1 MKVIFKSIEIQNFKG
16 FKSYSTGF
24 DPVSTSFYGKNG
36 SGKTSIAD
44 AISWCLFGKD
54 TQNRSQFDAKHHD
67 GSKKTEVSVTL
78 EISAD
83 GIDHSIKRM
92 LKEKW
97 QTKRGETTEEFKGN
111 YTEYYVNGNLM
122 SQAEFSAFI
131 RNLIDEN
138 VFRAVSNPYYFTSLP
153 WKDQRAFLS
162 QMVGNITNE
171 EIADNDGKF
180 TELLKALTQEDI
192 TAYLKHKGFKI
203 NEIKKKIDEI
213 PVRLSELNKAL
224 PQLDENDFT
233 SNWEETTSEIQTN
246 VMKLSE
252 ELANLKAGNASSANK
267 EIERKLAFAQ
277 KRKREMETSADNK
290 FREIKSEYHNFCN
303 DLENQRKK
311 LQDSIYRTQGIITTK
326 QTTISLSQAEV
337 KNLEKEM
344 DALRKRWKEEVN
356 IKITLPALNE
366 DDMFCPACGQPLP
379 DEKITEARNLMYEK
393 LERKRLDTKQEL
405 TDKVAAVSEKINK
418 AKELIKTAQG
428 EKENYETI
436 LKEDNEKLNALSATE
451 YPKIPTFEELLA
463 QNPNYKPVLDE
474 ITSLEHQLESET
486 PVIDQNLIDEKTTE
500 LLALKEDLSRAS
512 GKTAAINEYK
522 RVQNLISAANQDHK
536 ALAEQ
541 LASLQ
546 REEDIAREFA
556 DKADNILEEKVNK
569 HFEIVRWKMFKQMIN
584 GNKESYCECYV
595 DGIAYHD
602 GLNTAKKL
610 NAGLD
615 ICNTRCK
622 IYDFCAPIIIDNAE
636 SNLNILNT
644 ESQQIRFY
652 VADTE
657 LIIK

>member
-1 MKVIFKSIEIQNFKG
+1 M
-16 FKSYSTGF
+16 
-24 DPVSTSFYGKNG
+24 
-36 SGKTSIAD
+36 
-44 AISWCLFGKD
+44 
-54 TQNRSQFDAKHHD
+54 
-67 GSKKTEVSVTL
+67 
-78 EISAD
+78 
-83 GIDHSIKRM
+83 
-92 LKEKW
+92 
-97 QTKRGETTEEFKGN
+97 
-111 YTEYYVNGNLM
+111 
-122 SQAEFSAFI
+122 
-131 RNLIDEN
+131 
-138 VFRAVSNPYYFTSLP
+138 
-153 WKDQRAFLS
+153 
-162 QMVGNITNE
+162 
-171 EIADNDGKF
+171 
-180 TELLKALTQEDI
+180 
-192 TAYLKHKGFKI
+192 
-203 NEIKKKIDEI
+203 
-213 PVRLSELNKAL
+213 
-224 PQLDENDFT
+224 
-233 SNWEETTSEIQTN
+233 
-246 VMKLSE
+246 
-252 ELANLKAGNASSANK
+252 
-267 EIERKLAFAQ
+267 
-277 KRKREMETSADNK
+277 
-290 FREIKSEYHNFCN
+290 
-303 DLENQRKK
+303 
-311 LQDSIYRTQGIITTK
+311 
-326 QTTISLSQAEV
+326 
-337 KNLEKEM
+337 
-344 DALRKRWKEEVN
+344 N
-356 IKITLPALNE
+356 IKIALPALNE
-366 DDMFCPACGQPLP
+366 DDMFCPTCGQPLP
-379 DEKITEARNLMYEK
+379 DEKITEARNLMYEN

-436 LKEDNEKLNALSATE
+436 LKEENEKLNALSATE

-486 PVIDQNLIDEKTTE
+486 PVIDQNLIDEKTAE

-615 ICNTRCK
+615 ICNTLCK